1 MPLILDS
8 LPALKPHI
16 DSGKIKALGI
26 STLKTSELMPGV
38 KPISEQGMPGYEMV
52 SWIAMLAP
60 KGTPAAI
67 VTQLNT
73 ELRRILQQPET
84 RQRLGVL
91 GVEIVGSMPNEL
103 AERVRTEREKWGQII
118 RSNNIQ
124 TE

>member
-1 MPLILDS
+1 
-8 LPALKPHI
+8 
-16 DSGKIKALGI
+16 
-26 STLKTSELMPGV
+26 
-38 KPISEQGMPGYEMV
+38 
-52 SWIAMLAP
+52 MLAP